1 MMNYCYVIFFVNHV
15 YNSVIVLYA
24 NEYYV
29 VRIMWCLYVN
39 IMCGSDV
46 RTTWLSLLF
55 MIEVEIIN

>member
-1 MMNYCYVIFFVNHV
+1 MNHV

-24 NEYYV
+24 NDEYYV

-39 IMCGSDV
+39 IMYGSDV
-46 RTTWLSLLF
+46 GTTWLLLLF